1 MAREMA
7 FQSSF
12 LWCLAIWLC
21 ACAWQKRREAR
32 KSLLFHN
39 CLCLLLN
46 CKQVSLNME
55 ILSNKLNYLKLF
67 SKRLFKRQVESTSIL
82 RCSLSIVKQRSLRE
96 IIIDSFDEGQISS
109 LTKKF

>member
-1 MAREMA
+1 
-7 FQSSF
+7 
-12 LWCLAIWLC
+12 
-21 ACAWQKRREAR
+21 
-32 KSLLFHN
+32 
-39 CLCLLLN
+39 
-46 CKQVSLNME
+46 ME

-96 IIIDSFDEGQISS
+96 IIIDSGFDEGQISS

>member
-1 MAREMA
+1 
-7 FQSSF
+7 
-12 LWCLAIWLC
+12 
-21 ACAWQKRREAR
+21 
-32 KSLLFHN
+32 
-39 CLCLLLN
+39 
-46 CKQVSLNME
+46 ME

-67 SKRLFKRQVESTSIL
+67 SKRLFKMQVESTSIL